1 MQETPRR
8 TCRSC
13 HRPTGQADAGGAGTE
28 VDRDAKLKVADAIN
42 YGVHP
47 GALEDGR
54 FMSIAQGA
62 LKLVGLELARNV
74 RPEERAAFCVPV
86 QVAVDG
92 STLHPGAVVLLED
105 RVIVAWSD
113 VMPPSTPHA
122 ISCQIPD
129 VSNVKVRT
137 RDMTTLPW
145 SRDALLFS
153 VAGRAIELVLY
164 SDVSEDRAGTL
175 LCSALRGAGR

>member
-1 MQETPRR
+1 
-8 TCRSC
+8 
-13 HRPTGQADAGGAGTE
+13 
-28 VDRDAKLKVADAIN
+28 
-42 YGVHP
+42 
-47 GALEDGR
+47 
-54 FMSIAQGA
+54 MSIAQGA

-129 VSNVKVRT
+129 VSNVKVRA
-137 RDMTTLPW
+137 RDMTALSW

-153 VAGRAIELVLY
+153 VAGRAISLCCTQTSPKTAWEP
-164 SDVSEDRAGTL
+164 
-175 LCSALRGAGR
+175 CSAVL